1 MILEGDFNINVQDF
15 EENKKVKNFVNLMFQ
30 FGLVP
35 TTNKPTRVTNKK
47 ISAIHHIITN
57 SIYNNDFKT
66 GIRFMIYDG
75 CFPKTKFKI
84 KSNNKANPWVKK
96 GIAKS
101 SKRKQK
107 LYEKFLKICSIQNE
121 KIYKDYTKFFERITM
136 KSKRKYYSEKLLQF

>member
-35 TTNKPTRVTNKK
+35 TTNKPTRVTNKI

-75 CFPKTKFKI
+75 CFPKTIHGLKKALQ
-84 KSNNKANPWVKK
+84 SLLNANKNYM
-96 GIAKS
+96 KS
-101 SKRKQK
+101 S
-107 LYEKFLKICSIQNE
+107 
-121 KIYKDYTKFFERITM
+121 
-136 KSKRKYYSEKLLQF
+136 